1 MAKKFDQGLE
11 EVQDMIVRMG
21 KAAEKMVERSMAAL
35 VDRKHEYV
43 DEVLD
48 TEGKMDQHQKD
59 IDELVVKMIA
69 TYTPVASNL
78 RFLLMVARIN
88 GELERVGDQAVNI
101 AERARDLINEPPL
114 KPLVD
119 LPRMAEIAVEM
130 LHESVACFAGNT
142 DKEAVDIIK
151 RDNEVDEL
159 NNQIFR
165 ELLTYMM
172 SEPKNIPRA
181 LGLILV
187 ARCVERIADHATNIA
202 EEVVYLVRGQDI
214 RHL

>member
-11 EVQDMIVRMG
+11 EIKDMIVRMG

-35 VDRKHEYV
+35 VDRKVEYV
-43 DEVLD
+43 DEVMD
-48 TEGKMDQHQKD
+48 IENKMDQHQKD
-59 IDELVVKMIA
+59 IDELVVRMIA

-78 RFLLMVARIN
+78 RFLLMVTRIN
-88 GELERVGDQAVNI
+88 SELERIGDQAVNI
-101 AERARDLINEPPL
+101 AERARDLMNEAPL

-119 LPRMAEIAVEM
+119 LPRMSGIAIEM
-130 LHESVACFAGNT
+130 MHDSVACFSGNT

-172 SEPKNIPRA
+172 SDPKDIPRA

-187 ARCVERIADHATNIA
+187 SRCVERIADHATNIA

-214 RHL
+214 RHV